1 MDNEELMEGL
11 RADASEY
18 SAVTDAIKA
27 DMGDDINDDALA
39 MYYWA
44 QSTKNKVLRQGLELQ
59 LGSAFIGQ
67 LDAHY
72 NEVMAPEPAPAPK
85 NDDMLGKIGSGVG
98 DFAIGTAETVADA
111 PDILRAG
118 IANYAKSFTVNT
130 LDGKGGDIL
139 MGFNRAVDSVP
150 LLGDAADWL
159 GVTRVAVDITPRD
172 EADLAGY
179 QSVLEGYRWNNRG
192 LERLQVGER
201 LRVHLNPEQLDA
213 INEYTGQ
220 SGLEANFATLTNQA
234 AEADNRLDT
243 AGSKFAAGL
252 VEFTAAF
259 MATPGGGAKVGRVGS
274 IGLAMVRGAV
284 ADKTIIDPEDG
295 NLAALAEEL
304 GVPGE
309 ALFNIIATDVDD
321 AQWKNE
327 LRIIVEGAA
336 LGAAADIVFDMV
348 VAARKVHRGAGA
360 EAVEEAVDSSTR
372 RMTEA
377 VEARKLTEAEINEAS
392 QGIGAQ
398 PLLEPEVELTAAD
411 LLNPPVQKVPTTKI
425 KADAMLDS
433 LIEVDLDELGDAG
446 IESLAGIRK
455 FSEWSDWDD
464 VAGARVAINEHLTGL
479 FDRARKS
486 QTIESMI
493 KKTEK
498 VRQRQLKDGA
508 PDWANMVIKDEAS
521 AKAYVNN
528 MIVEQ
533 TIAKQVN
540 AIAEWTNN
548 GSRAAELPP
557 FLKHLEGVDPKL
569 RRASVAAYTNALFE
583 SATTLGKKNQTQI
596 SEHARAL
603 VTQRW
608 IKAGALK
615 EAQAELDLYIEAQK
629 KAGNPDF
636 EQDTFGMQRIAD
648 TADGTLATFRQMVE
662 HVKGGETINALV
674 RFRNANMLANQKTMA
689 INAISEAFAHTQ
701 AGTITRIHEGMKELA
716 KGRALNGTQRIALG
730 VTFGLRQFSQFGKAI
745 DNAGKLFAEGVGEVA
760 GAASAFD
767 SGGGK
772 QINKTFGDIFNES
785 GNKAI
790 GTFNVATASINRT
803 IAAISELFSSM
814 AVYQKMQDDAI
825 LGAFGDKYK
834 KLASEG
840 LTLRSMTREQI
851 TQMYVDNKSPA
862 LLMRKTRS
870 GNLIEK
876 GAADNAA
883 ILGFREGAEYDGYL
897 DEGIGQIRRLAHK
910 TSVGGALFD
919 FFAPFAKTIT
929 KISRRALM
937 LGMPSPLWFV
947 SKHFRKRFNS
957 VNPAVRNLARAE
969 FALSSAVYS
978 TFLARGFLDGEADE
992 RRREKIA
999 SLENPGDS
1007 VVIFEPVDE
1016 TIGFNEDFQGWVK
1029 VTMTENG
1036 KLETKYFL
1044 PQELNV
1050 FFSTAIA
1057 AQSVGRYLRDAAEGD
1072 HSDKNGVGHY
1082 FHMAATA
1089 GTTGVTQNNLIA
1101 NFLQG
1106 VDRSMKALTSVEN
1119 AQTWLAM
1126 NIGSFTPGAPA
1137 VKHLSAD
1144 YDKLFGD
1151 GESMQFNSDL
1161 ADDRGMKLSENF
1173 AYAAAYRQLTR
1184 MDVKEYLNVKRGP
1197 FGSPLPTRGRGV
1209 ALIAKAAEV
1218 GQGEMLFSDFLQNEI
1233 GVDPTRLPLKVIEGG
1248 IDLKE
1253 IRVADDQRSLGDQI
1267 LQRLSEV
1274 TINGVTIDER
1284 MLEEFTSPTSGL
1296 AIREAELQESVEYAG
1311 PDREGIKKRTAEI
1324 MTDREDYLLSIYRE
1338 YLSAAKEQVM
1348 FDMPEDVRLVVED
1361 RIAQTQSDYDLM
1373 DKYYGDYKMILEQE
1387 NPSTKE

>member
-1 MDNEELMEGL
+1 MDNEELMETL
-11 RADASEY
+11 RAEAVEY

-27 DMGDDINDDALA
+27 DMGDDINDDVLA
-39 MYYWA
+39 VFYRA
-44 QSTKNKVLRQGLELQ
+44 KSTNDKVLRQGLELQ
-59 LGSAFIGQ
+59 FGSALVGQ
-67 LDAHY
+67 LEKHFDD
-72 NEVMAPEPAPAPK
+72 VTAPEPVEPPK
-85 NDDMLGKIGSGVG
+85 PDSLLGKVGSGVVSTARGTVETIADVPDIAGATVLSVATRRANFFERMGEKAFNATLGKIERDVQVNPITEATQALLLENG
-98 DFAIGTAETVADA
+98 IEAELGATSVRMPMAVRNK
-111 PDILRAG
+111 L
-118 IANYAKSFTVNT
+118 IA
-130 LDGKGGDIL
+130 
-139 MGFNRAVDSVP
+139 
-150 LLGDAADWL
+150 
-159 GVTRVAVDITPRD
+159 
-172 EADLAGY
+172 
-179 QSVLEGYRWNNRG
+179 
-192 LERLQVGER
+192 
-201 LRVHLNPEQLDA
+201 EQ
-213 INEYTGQ
+213 YTGGEASSLSEVNKGIYDQ
-220 SGLEANFATLTNQA
+220 MLAEQEAKLEN
-234 AEADNRLDT
+234 
-243 AGSKFAAGL
+243 AGSEFAYAL
-252 VEFTAAF
+252 SDWATEFALIPGPAKLGKWGMAA
-259 MATPGGGAKVGRVGS
+259 S
-274 IGLAMVRGAV
+274 
-284 ADKTIIDPEDG
+284 
-295 NLAALAEEL
+295 AAL
-304 GVPGE
+304 
-309 ALFNIIATDVDD
+309 
-321 AQWKNE
+321 
-327 LRIIVEGAA
+327 R
-336 LGAAADIVFDMV
+336 GAAADNIVYEEGDQTLIMMAETLGLPEAEFLDIIRTDDEKSAWQNRLAITIEGAGLGMATDAIFATV
-348 VAARKVHRGAGA
+348 NALRKVHRGGDAA
-360 EAVEEAVDSSTR
+360 EA
-372 RMTEA
+372 MTEA
-377 VEARKLTEAEINEAS
+377 TEVINRNLSEAKEARMLTQDEIN
-392 QGIGAQ
+392 GAAEGVGAK
-398 PLLEPEVELTAAD
+398 PLPEPEVELTASD
-411 LLNPPVQKVPTTKI
+411 LLNPPVQKVPASKI
-425 KADAMLDS
+425 KADTMLDR
-433 LIEVDLDELGDAG
+433 LIEVDLDELGDDG

-508 PDWANMVIKDEAS
+508 PDWAKMVINDEAS

-540 AIAEWTNN
+540 AIAEWTRN

-557 FLKHLEGVDPKL
+557 FLEHLKNVDPQL
-569 RRASVAAYTNALFE
+569 RKAAIAGYTNALFE
-583 SATTLGKKNQTQI
+583 SATVIGKKNATQI

-603 VTQRW
+603 ATQRW

-615 EAQAELDLYIEAQK
+615 DAQKELDLYIEAQK

-636 EQDTFGMQRIAD
+636 ADSQLGLQRIAD
-648 TADGTLATFRQMVE
+648 TADGTLSTFRQMVE
-662 HVKGGETINALV
+662 HVKAGETLNAVV

-689 INAISEAFAHTQ
+689 INAISEAFGHTQ
-701 AGTITRIHEGMKELA
+701 AGSISRIYQGLTQLS
-716 KGRALNGTQRIALG
+716 KGKALDGAGRIALG
-730 VTFGLRQFSQFGKAI
+730 LSFGIRQFSQFGKSW
-745 DNAGKLFAEGVGEVA
+745 DNAMKLFQDGIGEVA
-760 GAASAFD
+760 GSASAFD

-772 QINKTFGDIFNES
+772 QIGETFGGIFNQS
-785 GNKAI
+785 GNALI
-790 GTFNVATASINRT
+790 GSLNVATAGVNRT

-814 AVYQKMQDDAI
+814 AVYQKMQDDAL

-834 KLASEG
+834 KLAAEG
-840 LTLRSMTREQI
+840 LTLRAMTREQI
-851 TQMYVDNKSPA
+851 TQMFVDNKHPA
-862 LLMRKTRS
+862 LLLRKTRA
-870 GNLIEK
+870 GNLIDK

-883 ILGFREGAEYDGYL
+883 IIGFREGAEYDGIS
-897 DEGIGQIRRLAHK
+897 DAAIGAMRKFAHK
-910 TSVGGALFD
+910 SKVSGALFD
-919 FFAPFAKTIT
+919 FFAPFARTIT
-929 KISRRALM
+929 KISRRALQ

-947 SKHFRKRFNS
+947 STQFRKRFFS
-957 VNPAVRNLARAE
+957 DNPAVRQLARAE
-969 FALSSAVYS
+969 FALSSAVY
-978 TFLARGFLDGEADE
+978 TGFLAKGLLDEDADE

-1029 VTMTENG
+1029 VTMKENG
-1036 KLETKYFL
+1036 KLETNYFL

-1072 HSDKNGVGHY
+1072 HSDKNSVGHY
-1082 FHMAATA
+1082 FHMAAAA

-1106 VDRSMKALTSVEN
+1106 VDRSIKALTSFEN

-1151 GESMQFNSDL
+1151 GESMQFNSAL
-1161 ADDRGMKLSENF
+1161 RDDREMKFSENF
-1173 AYAAAYRQLTR
+1173 AFAAAYRQLTR

-1209 ALIAKAAEV
+1209 ALIAKSAEV

-1296 AIREAELQESVEYAG
+1296 AVREAELQESVEYAG
-1311 PDREGIKKRTAEI
+1311 PEREGIEKRTAEV

-1338 YLSAAKEQVM
+1338 YLNAAKEQVM
-1348 FDMPEDVRLVVED
+1348 FDMPMDLRLLVED

-1373 DKYYGDYKMILEQE
+1373 DKHYGGYKMLLEQE
-1387 NPSTKE
+1387 NPSKKE